1 MLDSLNII
9 IGETLEIYSLAT
21 LGGKLFIPFF
31 ICLAYIFLCPAPED
45 DRARKYLVYPSL
57 VLIFILFNPVIIHIL
72 YKYIEVPERI
82 VRMYWP
88 LPMDLLFVYCL
99 IRFWGFLDKK
109 WKKAALLVL
118 AAIMLYIN
126 TGGSHTGQSYT
137 LAQNPEKMP
146 KGTKEVCD
154 SLLILNDYQDPY
166 VMMPED
172 LFFWTREYSP
182 HLRIPDIRE
191 MKFMLTENGEMDLD
205 MVGKAAADSGCRFVV
220 LMSSV
225 PTAGDI
231 TEYGFEKKLTIE
243 GQDCEYYIY
252 MIK

>member
-21 LGGKLFIPFF
+21 LNGKLFIPFF
-31 ICLAYIFLCPAPED
+31 ICLAYVLLSPSKED

-57 VLIFILFNPVIIHIL
+57 ILLVILFNPVFIHL
-72 YKYIEVPERI
+72 LFKYIEVPERI

-88 LPMDLLFVYCL
+88 LPMDILFIYCV
-99 IRFWGFLDKK
+99 IRFFDFLGDK
-109 WKKAALLVL
+109 WKKAALLIL
-118 AAIMLYIN
+118 AAVMLYIN

-137 LAQNPEKMP
+137 LAQNIEKMP
-146 KGTKEVCD
+146 KGTKQVAD
-154 SLLILNDYQDPY
+154 SLHVLNNYQDPY

-172 LFFWTREYSP
+172 LFFWTREYNP
-182 HLRIPDIRE
+182 YIRIPDIRE
-191 MKFMLTENGEMDLD
+191 MKYMVTEDGAMDLD
-205 MVGKAAADSGCRFVV
+205 MVGKAAHESGCSFVV

-225 PTAGDI
+225 RTAGDI
-231 TEYGFEKKLTIE
+231 TEYGFEKALTIE

-252 MIK
+252 MMK